1 MIMKMMRTR
10 KQAGEEE
17 EDEDAND
24 NRHHHHH
31 HHHDHHKEDD
41 HDNHDDGYSDGMGR
55 RSVTIQIASIM
66 FSIEH
71 GGGDCRDGGG
81 DG

>member
-1 MIMKMMRTR
+1 MRMLTTTATITTITTTTTIITR
-10 KQAGEEE
+10 KMTTTITMMDIAM
-17 EDEDAND
+17 
-24 NRHHHHH
+24 
-31 HHHDHHKEDD
+31 
-41 HDNHDDGYSDGMGR
+41 GMGR

>member
-1 MIMKMMRTR
+1 MRMLTTTATITTTTTTIITR
-10 KQAGEEE
+10 KMTTTITMMDIAM
-17 EDEDAND
+17 
-24 NRHHHHH
+24 
-31 HHHDHHKEDD
+31 
-41 HDNHDDGYSDGMGR
+41 GMGR

>member
-1 MIMKMMRTR
+1 MRMLTTTATITTTTTTIITGKMTTTITMMDI
-10 KQAGEEE
+10 AM
-17 EDEDAND
+17 
-24 NRHHHHH
+24 
-31 HHHDHHKEDD
+31 
-41 HDNHDDGYSDGMGR
+41 GMVR